1 MQAMQLTLVSVVLG
15 GLLAS
20 CSGAGDAATP
30 ASRGRVVDSSAG
42 TVALGLDA
50 AVGYRASGAGAAA
63 ITGTVSVAAPSVDS
77 VVPVRRDTA
86 LCGDSARVVEVATRD
101 GALANVL
108 VWVDG
113 IASGKPLPDVR
124 RHTLTIE
131 RCRIDPRILTAV
143 TGSTINVFSGD
154 PVTHDLRFYREGA
167 TDPVTYARLMDNG
180 QVVPS
185 ELLAASPGIVEARC
199 TMHPWV
205 RGYIAVFE
213 HPYFAVTDEQGAFR
227 IDGLPAGTYGVKV
240 WHESMSHPVEHRVVV
255 GDGGV
260 GRLDVRAKLG
270 VERESERAE
279 RVRE

>member
-1 MQAMQLTLVSVVLG
+1 MQAMRLTLVSVVLG

-20 CSGAGDAATP
+20 CSGAGDAAMP
-30 ASRGRVVDSSAG
+30 GSRGREVDSSAG

-50 AVGYRASGAGAAA
+50 AVGYRPAGAGAAA
-63 ITGTVSVAAPSVDS
+63 ITGTVSVAVPSADS

-86 LCGDSARVVEVATRD
+86 LCGDSARVVEVAMRD

-113 IASGKPLPDVR
+113 IPSGKALPDVR

-131 RCRIDPRILTAV
+131 RCRIDPRILPTV
-143 TGSTINVFSGD
+143 TGSTINVFSRD

-185 ELLAASPGIVEARC
+185 DQLAAAPGIVEARC

-205 RGYIAVFE
+205 RGYVAVFE

-240 WHESMSHPVEHRVVV
+240 WHESMPQPLQHRIVV
-255 GDGGV
+255 GDGGI
-260 GRLDVRAKLG
+260 GRLDVS
-270 VERESERAE
+270 VELDVDRRESERE
-279 RVRE
+279 RE